1 MWLNMVFLPYIP
13 IRLKD
18 VMVEPVI
25 TLHGEAEL
33 MDVVKLMAEK
43 DIGCIVVVNNDR
55 KVCGIIS
62 ERDVIKALGSRGSL
76 GNLKVKDVMSK
87 DIMCMEEHRLIV
99 EALRIMLANKIRHLP
114 VVDSENKLRGIVSLR
129 DIAGSVFTS
138 LMTIL
143 SYVIS
148 NRT

>member
-62 ERDVIKALGSRGSL
+62 ERDIIKALGSKSFL
-76 GNLKVKDVMSK
+76 ENLKVKDVMSK
-87 DIMCMEEHRLIV
+87 DIMCMEEHRPIV

-129 DIAGSVFTS
+129 DIAGSVFMS